1 MPMRRWEAIFSQED
15 REVLQRA
22 GLGLKQKFGKRPALL
37 IIDMTRAFVGSA
49 GKSMLESVEEAKT
62 SCGDA
67 AREAVGPTKT
77 LLAAC
82 RAANIPVFFTAID
95 YGAVRLSWG
104 PTKIEEKIDPA
115 LHEVVD
121 ELKPLTSELVIKK
134 AKASGFFGT
143 PLLSCFRK
151 LEIDCLLVAG
161 GSTSGCLRATVV
173 DAFSC
178 NYPSFVVEEC
188 TFDRFD
194 LSHLV
199 SLWDMHAK
207 YADVITLDG
216 ALDAISS
223 TGR

>member
-1 MPMRRWEAIFSQED
+1 MTMRRWEAIFSPED
-15 REVLQRA
+15 REVLQMA

-37 IIDMTRAFVGSA
+37 IVDMTKAFVGSA

-62 SCGDA
+62 SCGSA
-67 AREAVGPTKT
+67 ARAALGPTKK

-82 RAANIPVFFTAID
+82 RTGNIPVFFTSID
-95 YGAVRLSWG
+95 VEAVRLSWG
-104 PTKIEEKIDPA
+104 PTKIEEKTDHS
-115 LHEVVD
+115 LHEIVD
-121 ELKPLTSELVIKK
+121 ELKPLALELVIKK

-143 PLLSCFRK
+143 PLLSCLRK

-173 DAFSC
+173 DAFSY
-178 NYPSFVVEEC
+178 NYPTFVVEEC

-207 YADVITLDG
+207 YADVISLNE